1 MAFSWFKK
9 KQDAPKGPDFS
20 AIDSAEKARAAY
32 ERGELSMIYLFPLDF
47 GGVEGEINRL
57 YVPASVTMLKER
69 FDNMVV
75 DLFEQGLLTS
85 YNAHPEYKGNS
96 FIPSAIVMEAKGK
109 GGITE
114 RIEVW

>member
-9 KQDAPKGPDFS
+9 KAGAPQGPDFS
-20 AIDSAEKARAAY
+20 AIDSLAKAQAAY
-32 ERGELSMIYLFPLDF
+32 KSGELSMIYLFPLDF
-47 GGVEGEINRL
+47 GGAEGEINRL
-57 YVPASVTMLKER
+57 YVPASATMLKER

-75 DLFEQGLLTS
+75 DLFEQGLVTS
-85 YNAHPEYKGNS
+85 YEAHPEYKGNS